1 MSLWREFQEVVKI
14 FQVLYHGEFTNCIVS
29 DIWNCFHTVPRFC
42 IWNESDDLQ
51 TSILDEC
58 QKQGF
63 KKPSLAFWY
72 DAHKSI
78 VVHYWIHKYIPMNIH
93 APAGIVPNGQYELF
107 WQILLN
113 TLQGNCKTTITDCLG
128 RFSQGHRH
136 SFDAMSL
143 RRISIVAKGQ
153 RCLFEAFPSIFSN
166 QKFLI

>member
-1 MSLWREFQEVVKI
+1 MKI
-14 FQVLYHGEFTNCIVS
+14 FQVPYLGEFTNCIVS

-63 KKPSLAFWY
+63 KKPLRAFGTMLIG
-72 DAHKSI
+72 ASSSI
-78 VVHYWIHKYIPMNIH
+78 IEYIIKYIPMNIH

-107 WQILLN
+107 WQILLK